1 MNKDITELDWA
12 EIRNILA
19 VAGEKS
25 NLMYIIDDCITTN
38 KNMST
43 LDLAEEIAWTILKS
57 GYTYLKWHKVKD
69 NDFPDNDR
77 DILVYYRDSLT
88 GEYKCELAYYNS
100 SSTSFVSRNIDYTYI
115 SSVIAWIDKPQYFE
129 YEGIKL

>member
-1 MNKDITELDWA
+1 MNKDMTELDWT

-38 KNMST
+38 KNRST

-115 SSVIAWIDKPQYFE
+115 SSVIAWIDKPKYMEF
-129 YEGIKL
+129 

>member
-1 MNKDITELDWA
+1 MSKDMTELDWA
-12 EIRNILA
+12 EIRSILA
-19 VAGEKS
+19 IAGEKS
-25 NLMYIIDDCITTN
+25 KLTYIIDDCITTN

-43 LDLAEEIAWTILKS
+43 LDLSETIALTILKS
-57 GYTYLKWHKVKD
+57 GYTYLEWHKVKD

-100 SSTSFVSRNIDYTYI
+100 SSNSFVSRNIDYTYI
-115 SSVIAWIDKPQYFE
+115 SSVIAWIDKPNYMEF
-129 YEGIKL
+129 

>member
-1 MNKDITELDWA
+1 MNKDMTELDWA
-12 EIRNILA
+12 EIKNIIA
-19 VAGEKS
+19 AAGEKS

-43 LDLAEEIAWTILKS
+43 LDLAEETAWTILKS

-88 GEYKCELAYYNS
+88 DEYKCELAYYNS
-100 SSTSFVSRNIDYTYI
+100 SSMSFVSRNIDYSYI
-115 SSVIAWIDKPQYFE
+115 SSVIAWTDKPKYIE
-129 YEGIKL
+129 

>member
-1 MNKDITELDWA
+1 MNKDMTELDWA

-25 NLMYIIDDCITTN
+25 KLTYIIDECIVAN

-43 LDLAEEIAWTILKS
+43 LDLSEIIALTILKS

-77 DILVYYRDSLT
+77 DILVYYRDLFT
-88 GEYKCELAYYNS
+88 GEYRCELAYYNS
-100 SSTSFVSRNIDYTYI
+100 SSNSFVSRNIDYTYI
-115 SSVIAWIDKPQYFE
+115 SSVIAWTDKPKYFE
-129 YEGIKL
+129 

>member
-1 MNKDITELDWA
+1 MSRDMTELDWA

-25 NLMYIIDDCITTN
+25 KLTYIIDDCITTN

-43 LDLAEEIAWTILKS
+43 LDLSEIIALTILKS
-57 GYTYLKWHKVKD
+57 GYAYLELHKVKD

-77 DILVYYRDSLT
+77 DILVYYRDLLT
-88 GEYKCELAYYNS
+88 SKYKCELAYYNS
-100 SSTSFVSRNIDYTYI
+100 SSNSFVSRNIDYTYI
-115 SSVIAWIDKPQYFE
+115 SSVIAWIDKPKYMEF
-129 YEGIKL
+129 